1 MFLSASIGR
10 RATAGLMVLLL
21 LCGCAAADTFHAP
34 GIEVASTSTRT
45 YRCDGGQ
52 SLAVTY
58 WNSQAGQSFALLS
71 VDGKPMLFV
80 DTIAAS
86 GVKYMAGRY
95 TWWTKGE
102 RGDLYDAMAGAN
114 AAPLMRGCMASPP
127 K

>member
-1 MFLSASIGR
+1 MSLSTRFNCRAAMSLVLLSA
-10 RATAGLMVLLL
+10 
-21 LCGCAAADTFHAP
+21 LCGCATADTFHAP
-34 GIEVASTSTRT
+34 GIEVASTSTHT
-45 YRCDGGQ
+45 YQCEGGQ
-52 SLAVTY
+52 SLTVTY
-58 WNSQAGQSFALLS
+58 WNSQAGQSFALLPL
-71 VDGKPMLFV
+71 DGKPMLFV

-114 AAPLMRGCMASPP
+114 AAAVMKGCMASAT

>member
-1 MFLSASIGR
+1 MSLVASSER
-10 RATAGLMVLLL
+10 RMMVGLMALSLLS
-21 LCGCAAADTFHAP
+21 GCAAADTFHVP
-34 GIEVASTSTRT
+34 GIAVASTSTHN
-45 YRCDGGQ
+45 YQCEGGK
-52 SLAVTY
+52 SLTVTY
-58 WNSQAGQSFALLS
+58 WNSRAGQGFALLP

-86 GVKYMAGRY
+86 GVRYMAGRY

-114 AAPLMRGCMASPP
+114 AAPVIAGCMASAT

>member
-1 MFLSASIGR
+1 MPLSTGIGR
-10 RATAGLMVLLL
+10 HVAAGLMGSCL
-21 LCGCAAADTFHAP
+21 LCGCTTADTFHVP
-34 GIEVASTSTRT
+34 GIEVASTSTHA
-45 YRCDGGQ
+45 YQCEGGKA
-52 SLAVTY
+52 LTVTY
-58 WNSQAGQSFALLS
+58 WNSQSGQGFALLA

-102 RGDLYDAMAGAN
+102 RGDLYDALAGPN
-114 AAPLMRGCMASPP
+114 AAPVMSACMARTA

>member
-1 MFLSASIGR
+1 MSLLASTER
-10 RATAGLMVLLL
+10 RMMVGLMALSLLS
-21 LCGCAAADTFHAP
+21 GCATADTFHAP
-34 GIEVASTSTRT
+34 GIEIASTSTHT
-45 YRCDGGQ
+45 YQCEGGK
-52 SLAVTY
+52 SLTVTY
-58 WNSQAGQSFALLS
+58 WNSRAGQSFALVP

-114 AAPLMRGCMASPP
+114 AAPVIAGCMAGAT